1 MAVSGEMIKQTQ
13 KSLGQFV
20 KKPLTQELLD
30 MTRHH
35 HLQLPDVRDEVAPG
49 VRLGHALVEL
59 LGLSLQARDDD
70 EGGDQQDHRPHEV
83 EHHWDAP

>member
-1 MAVSGEMIKQTQ
+1 
-13 KSLGQFV
+13 
-20 KKPLTQELLD
+20 

-35 HLQLPDVRDEVAPG
+35 HLQLPDVRDEVTPG
-49 VRLGHALVEL
+49 LLGLGHSLVEL

-70 EGGDQQDHRPHEV
+70 EGGDQQDHCPHEV